1 MKTIVSI
8 LTILL
13 CMASPSYA
21 QLIAKDST
29 GVMAISLD
37 EVTIQAR
44 SIIEKGDR
52 KVILPTQNQLKMS
65 SSGID
70 LLGKLQLPRITVDI
84 MSGEITTSGNGE
96 VQLRINGVR
105 VTYTEISSLSPEDI
119 LRIEYHDTPG
129 VRYGNAA
136 AVIDYITKNKKAG
149 GSVSGGAIHSLSSN
163 RTSIDDMISGRY
175 NYGKSEISANVRYIQ
190 RKGDWTREY
199 DERFIFPDNELHRLE
214 TGEPTLFNKKLLAS
228 NLNYTLQEKGK
239 YLFNAQFRYT
249 LQDNPA
255 GYEDRKSKLYTSDS
269 DIPVSIYDHTQER
282 NHLPSL
288 DLYYQQNLKNDQRLI
303 FNLVG
308 TYIKSSN
315 TRIYQEKQEG
325 IANTELYSDIAG
337 KKYSLIAEGIYEKK
351 LGQGTLTGGLRHMQS
366 YTDNRYEGE
375 DVMNVLLKQAESYAY
390 TEYKGKIQNW
400 GYIANLSLNRFY
412 YSQRD
417 NHSERYGFQPSL
429 LVSYNPV
436 DNLHFR
442 YHINLKNNAPSI
454 AYLNDVEQR
463 IDILQTRRGNP
474 DLKSFRSTIQDF
486 NAIFSTGIFSI
497 DALVSY
503 AYEKNPIME
512 SVIYEE
518 GMFIHT
524 YENQKS
530 FQHLAAEVTF
540 KIKPWKDHIS
550 LSVTPGINRYISTG
564 NNYLHTY
571 TLKELRINLDA
582 SYKNWL
588 LSFMTITPPNRYV
601 YSEQLLKGDL
611 MHTLMIGYKQPA
623 WSIMAGIHNPFM
635 KTYRSENANWSALN
649 PVKSD
654 IHSTNMSNTIV
665 VKLNFNLNF
674 GRQYK
679 GANKGIQN
687 YRYRFRYSARNQR
700 VAFTLDLHHNRRL
713 KI

>member
-1 MKTIVSI
+1 MT
-8 LTILL
+8 
-13 CMASPSYA
+13 
-21 QLIAKDST
+21 ST
-29 GVMAISLD
+29 
-37 EVTIQAR
+37 
-44 SIIEKGDR
+44 
-52 KVILPTQNQLKMS
+52 S
-65 SSGID
+65 SS
-70 LLGKLQLPRITVDI
+70 
-84 MSGEITTSGNGE
+84 
-96 VQLRINGVR
+96 
-105 VTYTEISSLSPEDI
+105 
-119 LRIEYHDTPG
+119 
-129 VRYGNAA
+129 
-136 AVIDYITKNKKAG
+136 
-149 GSVSGGAIHSLSSN
+149 
-163 RTSIDDMISGRY
+163 
-175 NYGKSEISANVRYIQ
+175 
-190 RKGDWTREY
+190 
-199 DERFIFPDNELHRLE
+199 PDKELHRLE
-214 TGEPTLFNKKLLAS
+214 TGEPTLFNKKLLTS
-228 NLNYTLQEKGK
+228 NLNYSLQEKGK

-269 DIPVSIYDHTQER
+269 DIPVSIYDHTKER

-351 LGQGTLTGGLRHMQS
+351 LEQGTLTGGLRHMQS

-375 DVMNVLLKQAESYAY
+375 DVMDVLLKQAESYAY
-390 TEYKGKIQNW
+390 AEYKGKIQNW
-400 GYIANLSLNRFY
+400 GYMANLSFNRFY

-417 NHSERYGFQPSL
+417 NHSERYGLQPSL

-474 DLKSFRSTIQDF
+474 DLKLFRSTIQDF
-486 NAIFSTGIFSI
+486 NAVFSTGICSI

-518 GMFIHT
+518 GMFIRT

-530 FQHLAAEVTF
+530 FQHLAAEITF

-601 YSEQLLKGDL
+601 YGEQLLKGDL

-623 WSIMAGIHNPFM
+623 WAIMAGIHNPFM
-635 KTYRSENANWSALN
+635 KTYRSENENWSALN

-679 GANKGIQN
+679 STNKRIQN
-687 YRYRFRYSARNQR
+687 MDTDSGILQG
-700 VAFTLDLHHNRRL
+700 T
-713 KI
+713 KK

>member
-37 EVTIQAR
+37 EITIQAQ
-44 SIIEKGDR
+44 SVIEKGDR

-96 VQLRINGVR
+96 VQLLINGVQ

-129 VRYGNAA
+129 ARYGNAA

-149 GSVSGGAIHSLSSN
+149 GSISGGAIHSLSSN
-163 RTSIDDMISGRY
+163 RTSIDDMVSGRY
-175 NYGKSEISANVRYIQ
+175 NYGKSEISANIRYIQ

-199 DERFIFPDNELHRLE
+199 DEHFIFPDKELHRLE
-214 TGEPTLFNKKLLAS
+214 TGEPTLFNKKLLTS
-228 NLNYTLQEKGK
+228 SLSYSLQEKGK

-269 DIPVSIYDHTQER
+269 DIPVSIYDHTKER

-288 DLYYQQNLKNDQRLI
+288 DLYYQRNLKNDQRLI

-315 TRIYQEKQEG
+315 TRIHQEKQEG

-337 KKYSLIAEGIYEKK
+337 KKYSLIAEAIYEKK
-351 LGQGTLTGGLRHMQS
+351 LGQGTLTGGLRHLQS
-366 YTDNRYEGE
+366 YTDNRYEGKDAM
-375 DVMNVLLKQAESYAY
+375 DVILKQAESYAY
-390 TEYKGKIQNW
+390 AEYKGKIQNW
-400 GYIANLSLNRFY
+400 GYMANLSLNRFY
-412 YSQRD
+412 YNQRD
-417 NHSERYGFQPSL
+417 NRSERYGLQPSL

-474 DLKSFRSTIQDF
+474 NLKSFRSTIQDF
-486 NAIFSTGIFSI
+486 NAVFNTGICSI

-518 GMFIHT
+518 GMFIRT

-530 FQHLAAEVTF
+530 FQHLTAEVTF

-550 LSVTPGINRYISTG
+550 LSITPGINRYISTG

-588 LSFMTITPPNRYV
+588 LNFMTITPPNRYV
-601 YSEQLLKGDL
+601 YGEQLLKGDL

-635 KTYRSENANWSALN
+635 KTYRSENENWSALN

-679 GANKGIQN
+679 GANKRIQN
-687 YRYRFRYSARNQR
+687 MDTDSGILQG
-700 VAFTLDLHHNRRL
+700 T
-713 KI
+713 KE

>member
-29 GVMAISLD
+29 GIMAIALD

-44 SIIEKGDR
+44 SVIEKGDR

-96 VQLRINGVR
+96 VQLRINGVQ

-129 VRYGNAA
+129 ARYGNAA
-136 AVIDYITKNKKAG
+136 AVIDYITKNKKMG
-149 GSVSGGAIHSLSSN
+149 GSISGGAIHSLSSN

-199 DERFIFPDNELHRLE
+199 DEHFIFPDKELHRLE
-214 TGEPTLFNKKLLAS
+214 TGEPTLFNKKLLTS
-228 NLNYTLQEKGK
+228 NLNYSLQEKGK

-269 DIPVSIYDHTQER
+269 DIPVSIYDHTKER

-288 DLYYQQNLKNDQRLI
+288 DLYYQRNLKNDQRLI

-315 TRIYQEKQEG
+315 TRIHQEKQEG

-337 KKYSLIAEGIYEKK
+337 KKYSLIAEAIYEKK
-351 LGQGTLTGGLRHMQS
+351 LGQGTLTGGLRHLQS
-366 YTDNRYEGE
+366 YTDNRYEGKDAM
-375 DVMNVLLKQAESYAY
+375 DVILKQAESYAY
-390 TEYKGKIQNW
+390 AEYKGKIQNW
-400 GYIANLSLNRFY
+400 GYMANLSLNRFY

-417 NHSERYGFQPSL
+417 NRSERYGLQPSL

-474 DLKSFRSTIQDF
+474 NLKSFRSTIQDF
-486 NAIFSTGIFSI
+486 NAAFNTGICSI

-503 AYEKNPIME
+503 AYEKSPIME

-518 GMFIHT
+518 GMFIRT

-530 FQHLAAEVTF
+530 FQHLTAEVTF

-550 LSVTPGINRYISTG
+550 LSITPGINRYISTG

-588 LSFMTITPPNRYV
+588 LNFMTITPPNRYV
-601 YSEQLLKGDL
+601 YGEQLLKGDL

-635 KTYRSENANWSALN
+635 KTYRSENENWSALN

-679 GANKGIQN
+679 GANKRIQN
-687 YRYRFRYSARNQR
+687 MDTDSGILQG
-700 VAFTLDLHHNRRL
+700 T
-713 KI
+713 KE

>member
-13 CMASPSYA
+13 CMASPSYT

-37 EVTIQAR
+37 EITIQAQ
-44 SIIEKGDR
+44 SVIEKGDR

-96 VQLRINGVR
+96 VQLLINGVQ

-129 VRYGNAA
+129 ARYGNAA

-149 GSVSGGAIHSLSSN
+149 GSISGGAIHSLSSN
-163 RTSIDDMISGRY
+163 RTSIDDMVSGRY
-175 NYGKSEISANVRYIQ
+175 NYGKSEISANTRYIQ

-199 DERFIFPDNELHRLE
+199 DERFIFPDKELHRLE
-214 TGEPTLFNKKLLAS
+214 TGEPTLFNKKLLTS
-228 NLNYTLQEKGK
+228 SLSYSLQEKGK

-269 DIPVSIYDHTQER
+269 DIPVSIYDHTKER

-288 DLYYQQNLKNDQRLI
+288 DLYYQRNLKNDQRLI

-315 TRIYQEKQEG
+315 TRIHQEKQEG

-337 KKYSLIAEGIYEKK
+337 KKYSLTAEAIYEKK
-351 LGQGTLTGGLRHMQS
+351 LGQGTLTGGLRHLQS
-366 YTDNRYEGE
+366 YTDNRYEGKDAM
-375 DVMNVLLKQAESYAY
+375 DVILKQAESYAY
-390 TEYKGKIQNW
+390 AEYKGKIQNW
-400 GYIANLSLNRFY
+400 GYMANLSLNRFY

-417 NHSERYGFQPSL
+417 NRSERYGLQPSL

-474 DLKSFRSTIQDF
+474 NLKSFRSTIQDF
-486 NAIFSTGIFSI
+486 NAVFNTGICSI

-503 AYEKNPIME
+503 AYEKSPIME

-518 GMFIHT
+518 GMFIRT

-530 FQHLAAEVTF
+530 FQHLTAEVTF

-550 LSVTPGINRYISTG
+550 LSITPGINRYISTG

-588 LSFMTITPPNRYV
+588 LNFMTITPPNRYV
-601 YSEQLLKGDL
+601 YGEQLLKGDL

-635 KTYRSENANWSALN
+635 KTYRSENENWSALN

-679 GANKGIQN
+679 GANKRIQN
-687 YRYRFRYSARNQR
+687 IDTDSGILQG
-700 VAFTLDLHHNRRL
+700 T
-713 KI
+713 KE

>member
-1 MKTIVSI
+1 
-8 LTILL
+8 
-13 CMASPSYA
+13 MASPSYA

-37 EVTIQAR
+37 EITIQAQ
-44 SIIEKGDR
+44 SVIEKGDR

-70 LLGKLQLPRITVDI
+70 LLGKLQLPRIAVDI

-96 VQLRINGVR
+96 VQLRINGVQ
-105 VTYTEISSLSPEDI
+105 VTYTEISSLNPENI

-129 VRYGNAA
+129 ARYGNAA
-136 AVIDYITKNKKAG
+136 TVIDYITKNKKAG
-149 GSVSGGAIHSLSSN
+149 GSISGSAIHSLSSN
-163 RTSIDDMISGRY
+163 RTSIDDMVSGRY
-175 NYGKSEISANVRYIQ
+175 NYGKSEISANIRYIQ

-199 DERFIFPDNELHRLE
+199 DEHFIFPDKELHRLE
-214 TGEPTLFNKKLLAS
+214 TGEPTLFNKKLLTS
-228 NLNYTLQEKGK
+228 SLNYSLQEKGE

-269 DIPVSIYDHTQER
+269 EIPVSIYDHTKER

-337 KKYSLIAEGIYEKK
+337 KKYSLITEAIYEKK
-351 LGQGTLTGGLRHMQS
+351 LRQGTLTGGLRHLQS
-366 YTDNRYEGE
+366 YTDNRYEGKDAM
-375 DVMNVLLKQAESYAY
+375 DVILKQAESYAY
-390 TEYKGKIQNW
+390 AEYKGKIQNW
-400 GYIANLSLNRFY
+400 GYMANLSLNRFY

-417 NHSERYGFQPSL
+417 NCNERYGLQPSL

-436 DNLHFR
+436 NNLHFR

-474 DLKSFRSTIQDF
+474 NLKSFRSTIQDF
-486 NAIFSTGIFSI
+486 NAVFNTGICSI

-503 AYEKNPIME
+503 TYEKSPIME
-512 SVIYEE
+512 SVIYEK

-530 FQHLAAEVTF
+530 FQHLAAEITF
-540 KIKPWKDHIS
+540 KIKPWKDHIN

-588 LSFMTITPPNRYV
+588 LNFMTITPPNRYV
-601 YSEQLLKGDL
+601 YGEQLLKGDL

-635 KTYRSENANWSALN
+635 KTYRSENENWSALN

-679 GANKGIQN
+679 GANKRIQN
-687 YRYRFRYSARNQR
+687 MDTDSGILQG
-700 VAFTLDLHHNRRL
+700 T
-713 KI
+713 KE

>member
-65 SSGID
+65 SNGID

-84 MSGEITTSGNGE
+84 ISGEITTSGNGE
-96 VQLRINGVR
+96 VQLRINGVQ
-105 VTYTEISSLSPEDI
+105 VTYTELSSLNPEDI
-119 LRIEYHDTPG
+119 LRIEYHDMPG
-129 VRYGNAA
+129 ARYGNAS
-136 AVIDYITKNKKAG
+136 AVIDYITKTAKVG
-149 GSVSGGAIHSLSSN
+149 GNISGAAVHSLSGKRS
-163 RTSIDDMISGRY
+163 SIDDVLAGRY

-190 RKGDWTREY
+190 RRGDWTREY
-199 DERFIFPDNELHRLE
+199 DERFIFPDKELHRLE
-214 TGEPTLFNKKLLAS
+214 VGEPTLFNKKLLTS
-228 NLNYTLQEKGK
+228 NLSYSLQEKGK

-255 GYEDRKSKLYTSDS
+255 GYEDRKSKLYTSNS
-269 DIPVSIYDHTQER
+269 DIPLSIYDHTKER
-282 NHLPSL
+282 NHLPAL
-288 DLYYQQNLKNDQRLI
+288 DFYYQQELKNNQRLI

-308 TYIKSSN
+308 TYIKSSS
-315 TRIYQEKQEG
+315 TRIYQEKQEDVSH
-325 IANTELYSDIAG
+325 TELYSDITG
-337 KKYSLIAEGIYEKK
+337 QKYSLIAEGTYEKK
-351 LGQGTLTGGLRHMQS
+351 LGQGTLKGGLRHIQS
-366 YTDNRYEGE
+366 YTDNQYKGE
-375 DVMNVLLKQAESYAY
+375 EQMDVILKQAESYAY
-390 TEYKGKIQNW
+390 AEYKGKTQHW
-400 GYIANLSLNRFY
+400 GYIANLTLSRFY
-412 YSQRD
+412 YSQR
-417 NHSERYGFQPSL
+417 NNQNERYGLQPSL
-429 LVSYNPV
+429 LVSYSPL
-436 DNLHFR
+436 DKLHFR
-442 YHINLKNNAPSI
+442 YHINLKNKAPSI
-454 AYLNDVEQR
+454 AYLNDVEQK
-463 IDILQTRRGNP
+463 IDNLQTRRGNP
-474 DLKSFRSTIQDF
+474 SLKSFRSIIQDF
-486 NAIFSTGIFSI
+486 NAVFSAGICSI

-503 AYEKNPIME
+503 TYEKNPIMQ
-512 SVIYEE
+512 SVLYEE
-518 GMFIHT
+518 GMFIQT

-530 FQHLAAEVTF
+530 FQHLATEITF

-588 LSFMTITPPNRYV
+588 LNFMTITPPNRYV
-601 YSEQLLKGDL
+601 YGEQLMKGEL
-611 MHTLMIGYKQPA
+611 MHTLMVGYKQSA
-623 WSIMAGIHNPFM
+623 WSIMAGILNPFM
-635 KTYRSENANWSALN
+635 KTYRSENENWSALT

-654 IHSTNMSNTIV
+654 IHNNNMSNTFAI
-665 VKLNFNLNF
+665 KLNFNLNF

-679 GANKGIQN
+679 SANKNIQN
-687 YRYRFRYSARNQR
+687 MDTDSGILQGI
-700 VAFTLDLHHNRRL
+700 
-713 KI
+713 KE

>member
-1 MKTIVSI
+1 MHNSDIPCKI
-8 LTILL
+8 
-13 CMASPSYA
+13 
-21 QLIAKDST
+21 
-29 GVMAISLD
+29 
-37 EVTIQAR
+37 
-44 SIIEKGDR
+44 
-52 KVILPTQNQLKMS
+52 ILP
-65 SSGID
+65 
-70 LLGKLQLPRITVDI
+70 
-84 MSGEITTSGNGE
+84 
-96 VQLRINGVR
+96 
-105 VTYTEISSLSPEDI
+105 
-119 LRIEYHDTPG
+119 
-129 VRYGNAA
+129 
-136 AVIDYITKNKKAG
+136 
-149 GSVSGGAIHSLSSN
+149 
-163 RTSIDDMISGRY
+163 
-175 NYGKSEISANVRYIQ
+175 
-190 RKGDWTREY
+190 
-199 DERFIFPDNELHRLE
+199 
-214 TGEPTLFNKKLLAS
+214 
-228 NLNYTLQEKGK
+228 
-239 YLFNAQFRYT
+239 
-249 LQDNPA
+249 
-255 GYEDRKSKLYTSDS
+255 DRKSKLYTSDS

-366 YTDNRYEGE
+366 HTDNRYEGE

-540 KIKPWKDHIS
+540 NIKPWKDHIS

-601 YSEQLLKGDL
+601 YGEQLLKGDL

-687 YRYRFRYSARNQR
+687 IDTDSGILQG
-700 VAFTLDLHHNRRL
+700 T
-713 KI
+713 KE

>member
-65 SSGID
+65 SNGID

-84 MSGEITTSGNGE
+84 ISGEITTSGNGE
-96 VQLRINGVR
+96 VQLRINGVQ
-105 VTYTEISSLSPEDI
+105 VTYTEISSLNPEDI
-119 LRIEYHDTPG
+119 LRIEYHDIPG
-129 VRYGNAA
+129 ARYGNAS
-136 AVIDYITKNKKAG
+136 AVIDYITKTAKVG
-149 GSVSGGAIHSLSSN
+149 GSISGAAVHSLSGKRS
-163 RTSIDDMISGRY
+163 SIDDVLAGRY

-190 RKGDWTREY
+190 RRGDWTREY
-199 DERFIFPDNELHRLE
+199 DERFIFPDKELHRLE
-214 TGEPTLFNKKLLAS
+214 VGEPTLFNKKLLTS
-228 NLNYTLQEKGK
+228 NLSYSLQEKGK

-255 GYEDRKSKLYTSDS
+255 GYEDRKSKLYTSNS
-269 DIPVSIYDHTQER
+269 DIPLSIYDHTKER
-282 NHLPSL
+282 NHLPAL
-288 DLYYQQNLKNDQRLI
+288 DFYYQQELKNNQRLI

-308 TYIKSSN
+308 TYIKSSS
-315 TRIYQEKQEG
+315 TRIYQEKQEDVSH
-325 IANTELYSDIAG
+325 TELYSDITG
-337 KKYSLIAEGIYEKK
+337 QKYSLIAEGTYEKK
-351 LGQGTLTGGLRHMQS
+351 LGQGTLTGGLRHIQS
-366 YTDNRYEGE
+366 YTDNQYKGE
-375 DVMNVLLKQAESYAY
+375 EQMDVILKQAESYAY
-390 TEYKGKIQNW
+390 AEYKGKTQHW
-400 GYIANLSLNRFY
+400 GYIANLTLSRFY
-412 YSQRD
+412 YSQR
-417 NHSERYGFQPSL
+417 NNQNERYGLQPSL
-429 LVSYNPV
+429 LVSYSPL
-436 DNLHFR
+436 DKLHFR
-442 YHINLKNNAPSI
+442 YHINLKNKAPSI
-454 AYLNDVEQR
+454 AYLNDVEQK
-463 IDILQTRRGNP
+463 IDNLQTRRGNP
-474 DLKSFRSTIQDF
+474 SLKSFRSIIQDF
-486 NAIFSTGIFSI
+486 NAVFSAGICSI

-503 AYEKNPIME
+503 TYEKNPIMQ
-512 SVIYEE
+512 SVLYEE
-518 GMFIHT
+518 GMFIQT

-530 FQHLAAEVTF
+530 FQHLATEITF

-588 LSFMTITPPNRYV
+588 LNFMTITPPNRYV
-601 YSEQLLKGDL
+601 YGEQLMKGEL
-611 MHTLMIGYKQPA
+611 MHTLMVGYKQSA
-623 WSIMAGIHNPFM
+623 WSIMAGILNPFM
-635 KTYRSENANWSALN
+635 KTYRSENENWSALT

-654 IHSTNMSNTIV
+654 IHNNNMSNTFAI
-665 VKLNFNLNF
+665 KLNFNLNF

-679 GANKGIQN
+679 SANKNIQN
-687 YRYRFRYSARNQR
+687 MDTDSGILQGI
-700 VAFTLDLHHNRRL
+700 
-713 KI
+713 KE

>member
-96 VQLRINGVR
+96 VQLRINGVQ
-105 VTYTEISSLSPEDI
+105 VTYTEISSLNPEDI
-119 LRIEYHDTPG
+119 LRIEYHDMPG
-129 VRYGNAA
+129 ARYGNAS
-136 AVIDYITKNKKAG
+136 AVIDYITKTAKVG
-149 GSVSGGAIHSLSSN
+149 GSISGAAVHSLSGKRS
-163 RTSIDDMISGRY
+163 SIDDVLAGRY

-190 RKGDWTREY
+190 RRGDWTREY
-199 DERFIFPDNELHRLE
+199 DERFIFPDKELHRLE
-214 TGEPTLFNKKLLAS
+214 VGEPTLFNKKLLTS
-228 NLNYTLQEKGK
+228 NLSYSLQEKGK

-255 GYEDRKSKLYTSDS
+255 GYEDRKSKLYTSNS
-269 DIPVSIYDHTQER
+269 DIPLSIYDHTKER
-282 NHLPSL
+282 NHLPAL
-288 DLYYQQNLKNDQRLI
+288 DFYYQQELKNNQRLI

-308 TYIKSSN
+308 TYIKSSS
-315 TRIYQEKQEG
+315 TRIYQEKQEDVSH
-325 IANTELYSDIAG
+325 TELYSDITG
-337 KKYSLIAEGIYEKK
+337 QKYSLIAEGTYEKK
-351 LGQGTLTGGLRHMQS
+351 LGQGTLTGGLRHIQS
-366 YTDNRYEGE
+366 YTDNQYKGE
-375 DVMNVLLKQAESYAY
+375 EQMDVILKQAESYAY
-390 TEYKGKIQNW
+390 AEYKGKTQHW
-400 GYIANLSLNRFY
+400 GYIANLTLSRFY
-412 YSQRD
+412 YSQR
-417 NHSERYGFQPSL
+417 NNQNERYGLQPSL
-429 LVSYNPV
+429 LVSYSPL
-436 DNLHFR
+436 DKLHFR
-442 YHINLKNNAPSI
+442 YHINLKNKAPSI
-454 AYLNDVEQR
+454 AYLNDVEQK
-463 IDILQTRRGNP
+463 IDNLQTRRGNP
-474 DLKSFRSTIQDF
+474 SLKSFRSIIQDF
-486 NAIFSTGIFSI
+486 NAVFSAGICSI

-503 AYEKNPIME
+503 TYEKNPIMQ
-512 SVIYEE
+512 SVLYEE
-518 GMFIHT
+518 GMFIQT

-530 FQHLAAEVTF
+530 FQHLATEITF

-588 LSFMTITPPNRYV
+588 LNFMTITPPNRYV
-601 YSEQLLKGDL
+601 YGEQLMKGEL
-611 MHTLMIGYKQPA
+611 MHTLMVGYKQSA
-623 WSIMAGIHNPFM
+623 WSIMAGILNPFM
-635 KTYRSENANWSALN
+635 KTYRSENENWSALT

-654 IHSTNMSNTIV
+654 IHNNNMSNTFAI
-665 VKLNFNLNF
+665 KLNFNLNF

-679 GANKGIQN
+679 SANKNIQN
-687 YRYRFRYSARNQR
+687 MDTDSGILQGI
-700 VAFTLDLHHNRRL
+700 
-713 KI
+713 KE

>member
-29 GVMAISLD
+29 GIMAIALD

-44 SIIEKGDR
+44 SVIEKGDR

-96 VQLRINGVR
+96 VQLRINGVQ

-129 VRYGNAA
+129 ARYGNAA
-136 AVIDYITKNKKAG
+136 AVIDYITKNKKMG
-149 GSVSGGAIHSLSSN
+149 GSISGGAIHSLSSN

-199 DERFIFPDNELHRLE
+199 DEHFIFPDKELHRLE
-214 TGEPTLFNKKLLAS
+214 TGEPTLFNKKLLTS
-228 NLNYTLQEKGK
+228 NLNYSLQEKGK

-269 DIPVSIYDHTQER
+269 DIPVSIYDHTKER

-351 LGQGTLTGGLRHMQS
+351 LEQGTLTGGLRHMQS

-375 DVMNVLLKQAESYAY
+375 DVMDVLLKQAESYAY
-390 TEYKGKIQNW
+390 AEYKGKIQNW
-400 GYIANLSLNRFY
+400 GYMANLLFNRFY

-417 NHSERYGFQPSL
+417 NHSERYGLQPSL

-474 DLKSFRSTIQDF
+474 DLKLFRSTIQDF
-486 NAIFSTGIFSI
+486 NAVFSTGICSI

-518 GMFIHT
+518 GMFIRT

-530 FQHLAAEVTF
+530 FQHLAAEITF

-601 YSEQLLKGDL
+601 YGEQLLKGDL

-623 WSIMAGIHNPFM
+623 WAIMAGIHNPFM
-635 KTYRSENANWSALN
+635 KTYRSENENWSALN

-679 GANKGIQN
+679 STNKRIQN
-687 YRYRFRYSARNQR
+687 MDTDSGILQG
-700 VAFTLDLHHNRRL
+700 T
-713 KI
+713 KK